1 MPITA
6 IGGELDGSVSRE
18 ELDAWSV
25 WSNSEFEVKIVP
37 TGARIVTPDL
47 DHDIDHLGVS
57 SFGVGGTNAHVTLC
71 AAPHLAVHAAG
82 HYGLSRAENRNTYHD
97 CIQPD
102 HYVVPS
108 TPDCE
113 NGLLAAIAYAAMRD
127 AAAKAAL
134 SATLVVGRPL
144 TASAKVTAAILADK
158 FDPSLAPSRHSTED
172 RGQNATSALSG
183 SIDGVGAAENA
194 RPPEVLL
201 LSVRTKASLRGLVA
215 RLRNFL
221 TELPPESS
229 LEDVSFTLQE
239 GRNHWPEWRVAVAA
253 KTAAEAVQ
261 GFAKARLV
269 APASP
274 VSATNGEL
282 CVAIGGFT
290 GGQDSL
296 TCIPF
301 GVAFDLYETHAA
313 FRSRIRACAL
323 ILDGPLRSLPP
334 YDTPQ
339 GRTFAPDSLL
349 DALGYT
355 EAARLRSTLA
365 IHGKSS
371 VLAANLT
378 RFPVMN
384 ASTFYLS

>member
-1 MPITA
+1 
-6 IGGELDGSVSRE
+6 
-18 ELDAWSV
+18 
-25 WSNSEFEVKIVP
+25 
-37 TGARIVTPDL
+37 
-47 DHDIDHLGVS
+47 
-57 SFGVGGTNAHVTLC
+57 
-71 AAPHLAVHAAG
+71 
-82 HYGLSRAENRNTYHD
+82 
-97 CIQPD
+97 
-102 HYVVPS
+102 
-108 TPDCE
+108 
-113 NGLLAAIAYAAMRD
+113 
-127 AAAKAAL
+127 
-134 SATLVVGRPL
+134 
-144 TASAKVTAAILADK
+144 
-158 FDPSLAPSRHSTED
+158 
-172 RGQNATSALSG
+172 
-183 SIDGVGAAENA
+183 
-194 RPPEVLL
+194 
-201 LSVRTKASLRGLVA
+201 
-215 RLRNFL
+215 L

-239 GRNHWPEWRVAVAA
+239 GRNHWPEWRVAVVA
-253 KTAAEAVQ
+253 KTAAEAAQ
-261 GFAKARLV
+261 GFAKAELV

-313 FRSRIRACAL
+313 FRSRIRACAS

-365 IHGKSS
+365 THGKSS
-371 VLAANLT
+371 VLAADLT
-378 RFPVMN
+378 RSPVMN
-384 ASTFYLS
+384 AGIFYLS